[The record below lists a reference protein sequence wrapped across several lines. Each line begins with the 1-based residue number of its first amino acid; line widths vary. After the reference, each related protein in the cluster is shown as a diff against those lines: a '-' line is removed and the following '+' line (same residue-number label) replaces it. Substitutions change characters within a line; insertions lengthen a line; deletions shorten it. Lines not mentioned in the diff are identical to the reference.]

1 MAIIVAVDE
10 GDRAARILAVG
21 EDLARAYD
29 DELVVVHVTPED
41 VVESRRES
49 FDEYYTDDAVEDAAT
64 VARNAA
70 EGVVSAETTV
80 EIVGRVGD
88 IVSELLEAATEREA
102 RYLVIGGRKR
112 SPTGKAL
119 FGSTTQSILLSANL
133 PVVSVI
139 GVDE

>member
-10 GDRAARILAVG
+10 SDRATRILTVG

-29 DELVVVHVTPED
+29 DQLIVVHVTPED
-41 VVESRRES
+41 IVESRRES
-49 FDEYYTDDAVEDAAT
+49 FDEYYRDDAVEDAAT
-64 VARNAA
+64 VARTAT
-70 EGVVSAETTV
+70 EGVVSDETEV
-80 EIVGRVGD
+80 EIVGRVGVV
-88 IVSELLEAATEREA
+88 VSELLEEATERDA

-119 FGSTTQSILLSANL
+119 FGSTTQSILLNAEL

-139 GVDE
+139 GTEK

>member
-10 GDRAARILAVG
+10 GNRANRVLAVG
-21 EDLARAYD
+21 DDLARTYD
-29 DELVVVHVTPED
+29 EELVVVHVTPED
-41 VVESRRES
+41 VAESRRES
-49 FDEYYTDDAVEDAAT
+49 FSEYYRDDAVEDAAT

-70 EGVVSAETTV
+70 DGVVSADTTV
-80 EIVGRVGD
+80 EIVGRVGNV
-88 IVSELLEAATEREA
+88 VSELLEEATERDA

-119 FGSTTQSILLSANL
+119 FGSTTQSILLTAEL

-139 GVDE
+139 GVEE